1 MSAEGD
7 FVEEEAEES
16 GEEGSSDESEE
27 EEGLITCYL
36 SICYTLIIIGDDDS
50 LIDDNDEA
58 DSDAAQFKPR
68 KSRKRSML
76 Y

>member
-27 EEGLITCYL
+27 EEGSVTCYS
-36 SICYTLIIIGDDDS
+36 SICYTPILRIIHYY
-50 LIDDNDEA
+50 
-58 DSDAAQFKPR
+58 R
-68 KSRKRSML
+68 
-76 Y
+76 